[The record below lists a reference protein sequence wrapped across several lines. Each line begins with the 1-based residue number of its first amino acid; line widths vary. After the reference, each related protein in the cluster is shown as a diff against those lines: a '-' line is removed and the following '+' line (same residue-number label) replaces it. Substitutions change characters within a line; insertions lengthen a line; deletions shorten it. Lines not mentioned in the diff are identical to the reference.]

1 MKDISIFLH
10 QHSTNNL
17 FLVILFPFLV
27 FTNIT
32 TLLKIPHTFT
42 QTIHRCTKRKNF
54 FKFNNNNSNILKSF
68 FNNKTSQITDFI
80 ELNYNYPITNATQ
93 IHINHT
99 QPHINT
105 IQSFFIQY
113 PVSKYFTKQQT
124 KTTNHI
130 SFIYLK
136 QWGSKSGP
144 YPFNAASLPLKSH
157 VVVAW

>member
-99 QPHINT
+99 QPHSTPFNHSLFNIPFRN
-105 IQSFFIQY
+105 ILQ
-113 PVSKYFTKQQT
+113 KQQ
-124 KTTNHI
+124 N
-130 SFIYLK
+130 
-136 QWGSKSGP
+136 
-144 YPFNAASLPLKSH
+144 
-157 VVVAW
+157 